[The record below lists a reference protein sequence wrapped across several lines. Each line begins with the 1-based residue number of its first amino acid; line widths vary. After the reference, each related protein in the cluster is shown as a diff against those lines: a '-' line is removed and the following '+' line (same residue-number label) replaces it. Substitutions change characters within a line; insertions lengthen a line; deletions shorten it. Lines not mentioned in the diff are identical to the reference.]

1 MTKDLQ
7 SELFFLLAGE
17 EFSLER
23 EIAKRII
30 KNIFGE
36 KEITLQEIQKIP
48 IIKTTKLAELSSEL
62 VISILAAQRSDL
74 PKFVYEMISKWLV
87 PGVRLD
93 ITSFFS
99 TKLRFFELDQTTYFA
114 FEIVIMVP
122 DLELL
127 GRIRYSLPSIERE
140 ICLGVRSVY
149 HARKIL
155 ELKGLSP
162 DEKSVIIQEK
172 VTALLQRFPNLFD
185 YDFYLAMQKFLVSVP
200 EEYRSLRSSR
210 FLSRIVSTTYYLLSR
225 VSQESEKKDKKRHL
239 FLKIAPVQVQTPFG
253 EKMNLGCFIGLN
265 FLKPNEVFE
274 ERHLLKA
281 VLRLVKGVIIVP
293 ESYFILER
301 KEDGEIG
308 FFVELEREDQASFT
322 NEEVDLLRRGLLKE
336 LHGSVES
343 LVRPLFMPRN
353 EEEAMKYIVTLS
365 EEITSKNDMPQIAI
379 IFDEQTDRILSFSAV
394 SVRPFEEGASKIEE
408 LIKTRTGFDVK
419 LEKVKRIGD
428 GVRQVRKEAS
438 ILRMFLSPEEFL
450 RDDFSVD
457 LYRARQYVV
466 SYLMSLF
473 GDVRDYNGGMIS
485 KQMEIFHS
493 FRELIEKSGDC
504 NDILLENFFYAL
516 APIELRAAV
525 HPERLKRLYFLFREL
540 YNDPKGGT
548 RIMQVADDKCLYVV
562 LSVSDGK
569 TRRKLIDALL
579 DSDIEPTSLI
589 RFGLACDGKHFI
601 GFILFTES
609 ESIRQDFLSKVEIG
623 MKRDDG

>member
-1 MTKDLQ
+1 MTEEVQ
-7 SELFFLLAGE
+7 SELFFLLAKE
-17 EFSLER
+17 EYCLER

-36 KEITLQEIQKIP
+36 KEISLQEIQKIP
-48 IIKTTKLAELSSEL
+48 SIKTSKVLELPSEL
-62 VISILAAQRSDL
+62 VVSMIAAQRADL

-93 ITSFFS
+93 IVSFFS
-99 TKLRFFELDQTTYFA
+99 TKFRFFELDQTTYFA
-114 FEIVIMVP
+114 FEIVIIVP
-122 DLELL
+122 DRDTL

-140 ICLGVRSVY
+140 ICLGVRSIY

-162 DEKSVIIQEK
+162 DEKSVIIQER
-172 VTALLQRFPNLFD
+172 VTALLQRFPALFD
-185 YDFYLAMQKFLVSVP
+185 YDFYLAMQKFLISVP
-200 EEYRSLRSSR
+200 EEYRSLRNSR
-210 FLSRIVSTTYYLLSR
+210 FLSRVVSNTYYLLSR
-225 VSQESEKKDKKRHL
+225 VSQESEKKGKKRHL
-239 FLKIAPVQVQTPFG
+239 FLKISPVQVQTPFG

-281 VLRLVKGVIIVP
+281 VLRLVKEVVIVP

-322 NEEVDLLRRGLLKE
+322 KEEVSILRKGLLKE
-336 LHGSVES
+336 LYGSVES

-365 EEITSKNDMPQIAI
+365 DEITSKDDMPQIAI
-379 IFDEQTDRILSFSAV
+379 IFDEQTDRVLSFSAV
-394 SVRPFEEGASKIEE
+394 CVRPFEEGGYKIED
-408 LIKTRTGFDVK
+408 LVKTSTGSDVR
-419 LEKVKRIGD
+419 LEKVKRVGD

-504 NDILLENFFYAL
+504 NDLLLENFFYAL

-540 YNDPKGGT
+540 YNDPKEGT
-548 RIMQVADDKCLYVV
+548 KMTQVADDKCLYVV

-569 TRRKLIDALL
+569 VRRKLVDALL
-579 DSDIEPTSLI
+579 DSDIERASLI

-601 GFILFTES
+601 GFILFSES
-609 ESIRQDFLSKVEIG
+609 ECVRQDFLSKAEMGII
-623 MKRDDG
+623 KED